1 MIASVT
7 SRTKIHILDLLSS
20 RPRCLSELADITG
33 VSTQGISKQLKSLVA
48 DGLVKIVIVNRDKSS
63 KSLIRAYYKLDKPIY
78 IFSGSEDDR
87 LSLFISLKTPESYR
101 IPKEKKHSTQVLGE
115 TEDGLNQLKRRLRL
129 LRNRES
135 RIFEEM
141 NELESF
147 KDHIVRELKCSPVEE
162 YLLRAFLFS
171 RNEDDLTK
179 AAVYFGL
186 SHEEV
191 QKVISKILG

>member
-20 RPRCLSELADITG
+20 RPRCLSELADITS

-48 DGLVKIVIVNRDKSS
+48 DGLVRIVIVNRDKSS
-63 KSLIRAYYKLDKPIY
+63 KSLIRAYYKLDKPLY
-78 IFSGSEDDR
+78 LYSGREDER
-87 LSLFISLKTPESYR
+87 LSLFMSLKSPRSYR
-101 IPKEKKHSTQVLGE
+101 IPKEKKHASRILAE

-141 NELESF
+141 TELECF
-147 KDHIVRELKCSPVEE
+147 KDHVVGELKCSPVEE
-162 YLLRAFLFS
+162 YLLRAFLYS

-179 AAVYFGL
+179 AAGYFGL
-186 SHEEV
+186 SQEEV
-191 QKVISKILG
+191 QKTISKILG